1 MNLTLIA
8 SVASL
13 LAGLGTGVGGMLV
26 FLVRKVSPKFVDCS
40 LGFAAGVMLAA
51 TFFSLLVPSIEI
63 GGIWRTTVGI
73 LLGTIFLALAEKAT
87 PHIHRVTGKKGPPT
101 QLSKLWLFIFAI
113 AIHNFP
119 EGVAV
124 GVGFASGD
132 MKAGLVLSMGI
143 LLQNVPEGLAVA
155 LPLLKE
161 NSTRLKAFM
170 IALLT
175 GLVEPVGGIM
185 AIFITSIATF
195 VLPYGLSFAAGAML
209 FVISEEIIPETHSRG
224 YAREATLGLISGF
237 ILMMI
242 LDNLF
247 G

>member
-1 MNLTLIA
+1 MNLILIG
-8 SVASL
+8 SIASL

-26 FLVRKVSPKFVDCS
+26 FFVRKVSPRFIDCS

-51 TFFSLLVPSIEI
+51 TFFSLLLPSLEI
-63 GGIWRTTVGI
+63 GGIWRTAAGI
-73 LLGTIFLALAEKAT
+73 LSGTIFFSLAEQAT
-87 PHIHRVTGKKGPPT
+87 PHMHRVTGRKGPDT
-101 QLSKLWLFIFAI
+101 QFNKLWLFIFAI

-119 EGVAV
+119 EGIAV

-132 MKAGLVLSMGI
+132 MKAGLVLSLGI

-161 NSTRLKAFM
+161 HSTRSKACL

-175 GLVEPVGGIM
+175 GLVEPIGGIL
-185 AIFITSIATF
+185 AISITSVATF
-195 VLPYGLSFAAGAML
+195 ILPYGLSFAAGAMI
-209 FVISEEIIPETHSRG
+209 FVVSDEIIPETHSRG
-224 YAREATLGLISGF
+224 YAREATLGLIGGF

-242 LDNLF
+242 LDNVI

>member
-1 MNLTLIA
+1 MTLILIG
-8 SVASL
+8 SIASL
-13 LAGLGTGVGGMLV
+13 VAGLGTGVGGMFV
-26 FLVRKVSPKFVDCS
+26 FLVRKVSARFMDCS

-63 GGIWRTTVGI
+63 GGIWRTTAGI
-73 LLGTIFLALAEKAT
+73 LLGTVFFTLAEKAT
-87 PHIHRVTGKKGPPT
+87 PHMHRVTGKKGPAI

-119 EGVAV
+119 EGIAG

-132 MKAGLVLSMGI
+132 LKAGLVLSVGI

-155 LPLLKE
+155 LALLKE
-161 NSTRLKAFM
+161 NSTRSKAFL

-185 AIFITSIATF
+185 AISVTSVATF
-195 VLPYGLSFAAGAML
+195 ILPYGLSFAAGAML

-224 YAREATLGLISGF
+224 YAREATLGLIGGF

-242 LDNLF
+242 LESVV